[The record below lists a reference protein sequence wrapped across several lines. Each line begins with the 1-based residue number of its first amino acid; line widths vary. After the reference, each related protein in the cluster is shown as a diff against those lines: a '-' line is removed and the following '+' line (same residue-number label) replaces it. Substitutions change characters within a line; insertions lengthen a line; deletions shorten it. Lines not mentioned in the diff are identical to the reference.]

1 MPRLRQLF
9 FSSAWCKILQGV
21 LKILQC
27 LQKIENALQKVALP
41 Q

>member
-21 LKILQC
+21 LDFLQA
-27 LQKIENALQKVALP
+27 LQNFQNALQKIALP